1 VIGGAERRA
10 VAWTADLQLI
20 TLAGAGSVSALN
32 DGHLIVGLSSLPGSS
47 LTHAA
52 MWTLRLSGAG

>member
-1 VIGGAERRA
+1 VPAGYSVAIDVEPDGRR
-10 VAWTADLQLI
+10 
-20 TLAGAGSVSALN
+20 
-32 DGHLIVGLSSLPGSS
+32 IVGLSSLPGSS